1 MIYHVIY
8 CVTNWAGLV
17 GVDFDGCG
25 FWWVGP
31 GLLSGCG
38 LMPTPT
44 CLHNSNI
51 SSDLLSF
58 FNSSTSIIM
67 FLLYLVLVLFL
78 GALQAHGENVD
89 KGESGSGLLLFA
101 FF

>member
-1 MIYHVIY
+1 MCCY
-8 CVTNWAGLV
+8 
-17 GVDFDGCG
+17 GCG
-25 FWWVGP
+25 LWG

-38 LMPTPT
+38 LMPTPRACIT
-44 CLHNSNI
+44 LISPLNI

>member
-1 MIYHVIY
+1 M
-8 CVTNWAGLV
+8 WFLV
-17 GVDFDGCG
+17 GGP
-25 FWWVGP
+25 WVVKWVW
-31 GLLSGCG
+31 SDAH
-38 LMPTPT
+38 PT